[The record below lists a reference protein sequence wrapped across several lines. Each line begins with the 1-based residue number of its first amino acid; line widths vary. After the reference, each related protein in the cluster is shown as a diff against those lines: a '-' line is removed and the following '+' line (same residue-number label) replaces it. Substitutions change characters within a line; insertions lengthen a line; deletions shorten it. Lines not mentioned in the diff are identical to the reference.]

1 MAKKQKLITIDQLK
15 EAIKTTG
22 LKKNF
27 IAKKCGMHATELSHI
42 LNGSRSNFKHVARL
56 IAFLAL

>member
-27 IAKKCGMHATELSHI
+27 IAKKCGMAPSELSH
-42 LNGSRSNFKHVARL
+42 LLSGKRKYAAYRVKL
-56 IAFLAL
+56 VTFLAL